1 MIKEIKQ
8 LQQLLVVKKL
18 QKNQKKC
25 NNLRKSLI
33 NMQLAMLQMDWVKQ
47 IYNKFIIRN
56 YKIRKSKNRD

>member
-33 NMQLAMLQMDWVKQ
+33 NMQLAMLQMD
-47 IYNKFIIRN
+47 
-56 YKIRKSKNRD
+56 